1 MRYEISFQRII
12 DVGTFSPPLEQ
23 ILVFLLKET
32 ESIKSESRKENEARK
47 AELNAKI
54 KEIDDRL
61 NQETDRCL
69 LFIFLLY
76 VILYLRIPL

>member
-1 MRYEISFQRII
+1 M
-12 DVGTFSPPLEQ
+12 GNFSPPLEQ
-23 ILVFLLKET
+23 ILIFLLKET

-61 NQETDRCL
+61 NQETDRYIP
-69 LFIFLLY
+69 FIIEYL
-76 VILYLRIPL
+76 VIHRINKVNCYWVQP

>member
-1 MRYEISFQRII
+1 M
-12 DVGTFSPPLEQ
+12 GNFSPPLEQ
-23 ILVFLLKET
+23 ILIFLLKET

-61 NQETDRCL
+61 NQETDRYFP
-69 LFIFLLY
+69 FIIPYL
-76 VILYLRIPL
+76 VIRH